1 MNKLILSYN
10 LENQKELRC
19 EECDEDDQAI
29 FHCTDCKL
37 FLCFYCNESHKYSKS
52 HCDHNLISLAEM
64 RGNKDLIQSKCK
76 FPPCQEHNLELEYY
90 CESCEKFVCVQ
101 CTKQHEGHKYDVVKK
116 VANRYHNELKIITTP
131 IEVITENL
139 SKTCVAINKMQ
150 KAIKQ
155 QGDEISEEIDQYY
168 ENVFKQLLQ
177 QKEQVKQ
184 QVRDIVA
191 QKVKAVT
198 MQLEEVMSTQ
208 EKILSMKRIRDAL
221 QANSDQ
227 ELVSAKDQFT
237 CSMKRLT
244 ERCKEI
250 GAGPIESANVIVTPV
265 NEPLPQIVKH
275 FATIDSLSFEVKD
288 FSTLV
293 QQGQTAMLEIVTKD
307 SKGNEYP
314 RGGCEVTVEL
324 KSRMG
329 EMIAAQVMDY
339 NDGTYMISFTAQQV
353 GEINLSVIVNGH
365 QIKESP
371 FTIMVQENLIKP
383 SKIVASQDDS
393 FGQLWG
399 IACSNNG
406 MWAVADWIKNYVATC
421 V

>member
-1 MNKLILSYN
+1 MCISGGFSQSQL
-10 LENQKELRC
+10 Q
-19 EECDEDDQAI
+19 
-29 FHCTDCKL
+29 L
-37 FLCFYCNESHKYSKS
+37 F
-52 HCDHNLISLAEM
+52 
-64 RGNKDLIQSKCK
+64 
-76 FPPCQEHNLELEYY
+76 
-90 CESCEKFVCVQ
+90 
-101 CTKQHEGHKYDVVKK
+101 
-116 VANRYHNELKIITTP
+116 
-131 IEVITENL
+131 
-139 SKTCVAINKMQ
+139 
-150 KAIKQ
+150 
-155 QGDEISEEIDQYY
+155 
-168 ENVFKQLLQ
+168 Q

-184 QVRDIVA
+184 QVCDTVA

-198 MQLEEVMSTQ
+198 MQLEVMSTQ
-208 EKILSMKRIRDAL
+208 EKILSMKGIRDAL

-250 GAGPIESANVIVTPV
+250 GAEPIESANVTVTPV
-265 NEPLPQIVKH
+265 NQPLPQIVKY

-288 FSTLV
+288 FSALV

-324 KSRMG
+324 ESRMG

-339 NDGTYMISFTAQQV
+339 NDVTYMISFTAQQV
-353 GEINLSVIVNGH
+353 GETNLSVIVNGH
-365 QIKESP
+365 QIKGSP

-383 SKIVASQDDS
+383 SKIVTSQDDS

-399 IACSNNG
+399 IACSNI
-406 MWAVADWIKNYVATC
+406 MAC
-421 V
+421 VQ